1 MSGRR
6 DHHGPGA
13 PAPDNTKKGRPA
25 RAARLCARARD
36 GLSSFATRDPLDGH
50 GALHPMTRVR
60 CEQIGKRFVDT
71 VALDAIDLD
80 VAPGELFFLLGPSG
94 CGKSTL
100 LRLIAGL
107 LAPTSGR
114 IRFDD
119 RDVTALGT
127 EQRNAVMC
135 FQSYALWPH
144 LTVRENVR
152 FGLDVRGLGRAQQ
165 RERVDEVLGLV
176 RMWDHASRKPNELSG
191 GQQQRVAL
199 ARALV
204 VTPAC
209 LLLDEPLSNLDARL
223 RLEMRGEIRRIC
235 KDTGVTTIYV
245 THEQKEALSIADRV
259 AILDR
264 GRIEQIGIPRDVYLR
279 PATRF
284 VASFIGETNLLHA
297 RVARRDGA
305 GAELATPFGSLRST
319 ALPAGPIAEGDEV
332 TLSIRPESIAL
343 DGPPSAPNTFAAVV
357 RESVYLGEI
366 AQHVVAAGLA
376 GTSLDG
382 VKAPGGGVAAASG
395 TLLKVFELNPRLGA
409 PPGEPRRTTARVD
422 PEDVVVL
429 TR

>member
-36 GLSSFATRDPLDGH
+36 GLSSSATRDPLDGH
-50 GALHPMTRVR
+50 GALHAMTRLR
-60 CEQIGKRFVDT
+60 CEQITRRFGDT
-71 VALDAIDLD
+71 LALDAIDLD

-152 FGLDVRGLGRAQQ
+152 FGLDVRGLERTEQQ
-165 RERVDEVLGLV
+165 RRVDEVLRLV
-176 RMWDHASRKPNELSG
+176 QMSAYAARKPNELSG

-235 KDTGVTTIYV
+235 KESGVTTIYV

-259 AILDR
+259 AILDQ
-264 GRIEQIGIPRDVYLR
+264 GRIQQIGPPRDVYVR
-279 PATRF
+279 PASRF
-284 VASFIGETNLLHA
+284 VASFIGETNLLA
-297 RVARRDGA
+297 ASVVRRDGA
-305 GAELATPFGSLRST
+305 GVALNTPLGILTST
-319 ALPAGPIAEGDEV
+319 ALPDGPLAAGDEV
-332 TLSIRPESIAL
+332 TLSIRPESVVL
-343 DGPPSAPNTFAAVV
+343 DAPGGAANTFAAIL
-357 RESVYLGEI
+357 R
-366 AQHVVAAGLA
+366 
-376 GTSLDG
+376 D
-382 VKAPGGGVAAASG
+382 
-395 TLLKVFELNPRLGA
+395 
-409 PPGEPRRTTARVD
+409 
-422 PEDVVVL
+422 
-429 TR
+429 

>member
-1 MSGRR
+1 
-6 DHHGPGA
+6 
-13 PAPDNTKKGRPA
+13 
-25 RAARLCARARD
+25 
-36 GLSSFATRDPLDGH
+36 
-50 GALHPMTRVR
+50 MTRVR
-60 CEQIGKRFVDT
+60 CEQLTRRFGDT
-71 VALDAIDLD
+71 VALDRVSLD

-107 LAPTSGR
+107 LPPSSGR
-114 IRFDD
+114 ILFDD

-135 FQSYALWPH
+135 FQGYALWPH
-144 LTVRENVR
+144 LSVGDNVR

-165 RERVDEVLGLV
+165 RARVDEVLRLV
-176 RMWDHASRKPNELSG
+176 QMSAYAARKPNELSG

-223 RLEMRGEIRRIC
+223 RLEMRGEIRRLC
-235 KDTGVTTIYV
+235 KESGVTTIYV

-264 GRIEQIGIPRDVYLR
+264 GRIEQIGTPREVYLR
-279 PATRF
+279 PASRF
-284 VASFIGETNLLHA
+284 VAGFIGETNLVAA
-297 RVARRDGA
+297 RVLRRDGA
-305 GAELATPFGSLRST
+305 TAELSTPLGSLTSA
-319 ALPAGPIAEGDEV
+319 ALPGEAVAPGDEV
-332 TLSIRPESIAL
+332 TLSIRPETIAL
-343 DGPPSAPNTFAAVV
+343 DGAVSGVNTFAAVL
-357 RESVYLGEI
+357 RDSVYLGEI
-366 AQHVVAAGLA
+366 AQHVIAAGSAGSARLA
-376 GTSLDG
+376 AVSGGTAPAPSGAALPDG
-382 VKAPGGGVAAASG
+382 V
-395 TLLKVFELNPRLGA
+395 LLKVFELNPRCAG
-409 PPGEPRRTTARVD
+409 RTDPSTALTARID

>member
-1 MSGRR
+1 
-6 DHHGPGA
+6 
-13 PAPDNTKKGRPA
+13 
-25 RAARLCARARD
+25 
-36 GLSSFATRDPLDGH
+36 
-50 GALHPMTRVR
+50 MTRVR
-60 CEQIGKRFVDT
+60 CEQITKRFGDI
-71 VALDAIDLD
+71 VALDAVTLD

-107 LAPTSGR
+107 LSPTGGR

-152 FGLDVRGLGRAQQ
+152 FGLDVRGLGRADQ
-165 RERVDEVLGLV
+165 RQRVDEVLRLV
-176 RMWDHASRKPNELSG
+176 QMSAYAARKPNELSG

-223 RLEMRGEIRRIC
+223 RLDMRGEIRRIC
-235 KDTGVTTIYV
+235 KDTGVTTVYV

-264 GRIEQIGIPRDVYLR
+264 GRIEQIGAPRDVYLR
-279 PATRF
+279 PASRF
-284 VASFIGETNLLHA
+284 VAGFIGETNLLAA
-297 RVARRDGA
+297 RVVKREAARV
-305 GAELATPFGSLRST
+305 ELSTPLGPLIST
-319 ALPAGPIAEGDEV
+319 ALPEGPLAAGDDV
-332 TLSIRPESIAL
+332 TVSIRPESIVLGAPA
-343 DGPPSAPNTFAAVV
+343 GANSATAVL
-357 RESVYLGEI
+357 RGSVYLGEI
-366 AQHVVAAGLA
+366 AQHSVA
-376 GTSLDG
+376 
-382 VKAPGGGVAAASG
+382 VEPIAPGSIGVEPITQRSVTAEPAAPRQAGASAPSCASAGPGDLSQPGPDAASPAGG
-395 TLLKVFELNPRLGA
+395 TLLKVFELNPRFAGGPDRL
-409 PPGEPRRTTARVD
+409 ERTTVWVD
-422 PEDVVVL
+422 PDDVVVL